1 MSYRFTILGSGSSGG
16 VPRIGNEWGACD
28 PNEPKNRRLR
38 SSFLVEKFDGE
49 AATRLLIDTSP
60 DIRQQLL
67 AANISVV
74 DAVAYTHSHA
84 DHIHGID
91 DLRVVYFNLKKR
103 LPVYYDKKTGED
115 LLTKFRYCFELP
127 EDSNYVP
134 ILDGQE
140 IELDVPLRVEGAGG
154 MIETTPFFQHHGN
167 AHSLGFRFGSLC
179 YCTDVSSF
187 PESSLAYLEDLDVL
201 ILDALRET
209 HHPCHFTVA
218 QALEIIEAYRP
229 KRAILTHLH
238 VDLDYQTLK
247 SQLPSYV
254 EPAFDGLVIE
264 LKS

>member
-67 AANISVV
+67 TANISVV

-218 QALEIIEAYRP
+218 QALEIIEAYKP

>member
-1 MSYRFTILGSGSSGG
+1 M
-16 VPRIGNEWGACD
+16 PRIGNEWGACD

-115 LLTKFRYCFELP
+115 LHTKFRYCFELP

-134 ILDGQE
+134 ILEGSE

-154 MIETTPFFQHHGN
+154 VIETTPFFQHHGN

-218 QALEIIEAYRP
+218 QALEIIEAYKP

>member
-1 MSYRFTILGSGSSGG
+1 MSTRFTILGSGSSGG

-49 AATRLLIDTSP
+49 SATRLLIDTSP

-115 LLTKFRYCFELP
+115 LHNKFGYCFIAP
-127 EDSNYVP
+127 E
-134 ILDGQE
+134 
-140 IELDVPLRVEGAGG
+140 A
-154 MIETTPFFQHHGN
+154 
-167 AHSLGFRFGSLC
+167 
-179 YCTDVSSF
+179 
-187 PESSLAYLEDLDVL
+187 
-201 ILDALRET
+201 
-209 HHPCHFTVA
+209 
-218 QALEIIEAYRP
+218 
-229 KRAILTHLH
+229 
-238 VDLDYQTLK
+238 
-247 SQLPSYV
+247 
-254 EPAFDGLVIE
+254 
-264 LKS
+264 